1 MAYLKKLKVTYTRKR
16 VKDDLLQKPVKNP
29 KKVYE
34 LFKEMENETR
44 EKVVCLHL
52 NHQLEILSYE
62 VVGMGSNKRVLL
74 DVQGIYR
81 GALVSLASSIIIVHN
96 HPNGSCEPSKQDEM
110 AYESLLEPSGFM
122 DIPMQDFIIIGDGGY
137 YSFDEKKK
145 IKRVNKTAKK
155 RAKK

>member
-16 VKDDLLQKPVKNP
+16 VKDDFLQKPVKNP
-29 KKVYE
+29 KQVYE
-34 LFKEMENETR
+34 LFREMENETR

-52 NHQLEILSYE
+52 NNQLEILSYE
-62 VVGMGSNKRVLL
+62 VVGMGNNKRVLL

-96 HPNGSCEPSKQDEM
+96 HPNGLCEPSKQDER
-110 AYESLLEPSGFM
+110 AYISLLEPSGFM
-122 DIPMQDFIIIGDGGY
+122 EIPIQDFIIIGDDGY

-145 IKRVNKTAKK
+145 IKKTDKKIKK
-155 RAKK
+155 RTKK